1 MLLRRTQP
9 QRHLPRSIP
18 VGRVCRPP
26 DLAVVQCCHT
36 HPQQVMPPFV
46 TQLRVPAKAIMLAPT
61 GGAVITIRVQLL
73 EAWDA
78 VKVIAD
84 PSTSVATVKARALA
98 VLAPD
103 VPLPGD
109 VVTKLGGFEIRDEAK
124 SLHDAGVQDGST
136 LLLHFR
142 RRQPIK

>member
-1 MLLRRTQP
+1 
-9 QRHLPRSIP
+9 
-18 VGRVCRPP
+18 
-26 DLAVVQCCHT
+26 
-36 HPQQVMPPFV
+36 MPPFV
-46 TQLRVPAKAIMLAPT
+46 TQLRVPATAIMLAPT

>member
-1 MLLRRTQP
+1 
-9 QRHLPRSIP
+9 
-18 VGRVCRPP
+18 
-26 DLAVVQCCHT
+26 
-36 HPQQVMPPFV
+36 MPPFV
-46 TQLRVPAKAIMLAPT
+46 TQLRTPAEPITIAPV
-61 GGAVITIRVQLL
+61 GADAMTIRVQLL

-78 VKVIAD
+78 VRI
-84 PSTSVATVKARALA
+84 VASPDTPVAIVKARALA

-124 SLHDAGVQDGST
+124 SLAGAGVKDGST

>member
-1 MLLRRTQP
+1 
-9 QRHLPRSIP
+9 
-18 VGRVCRPP
+18 
-26 DLAVVQCCHT
+26 
-36 HPQQVMPPFV
+36 MPPFV
-46 TQLRVPAKAIMLAPT
+46 TQLRTPAEAITVAPV
-61 GGAVITIRVQLL
+61 GADALTIRVQLL

-78 VKVIAD
+78 VKVVAA
-84 PSTSVATVKARALA
+84 PGTSVATVKARALA

-124 SLHDAGVQDGST
+124 SLAAAGVTDGST

-142 RRQPIK
+142 RRLPIR

>member
-1 MLLRRTQP
+1 
-9 QRHLPRSIP
+9 
-18 VGRVCRPP
+18 
-26 DLAVVQCCHT
+26 
-36 HPQQVMPPFV
+36 MPPFV
-46 TQLRVPAKAIMLAPT
+46 TQLRTPAESILIAPV
-61 GGAVITIRVQLL
+61 GADVLTIRVQLL

-78 VKVIAD
+78 VRIVASPD
-84 PSTSVATVKARALA
+84 TPVATVKARAMT

-124 SLHDAGVQDGST
+124 SLAAAGVKDGST